1 MYAAAAGFFGL
12 GHAAKLAA
20 NARFQAPN
28 LGQMWSYF
36 SAQSLLFRLSSLVIV
51 LGFPALGVQVVRMF
65 RSMLLQKVQ
74 LVHREFV
81 LNAVLLACTL
91 LASFNV
97 IFHLWY
103 DFGILPF
110 AEADMAAFQ
119 EGKTSLQQSLT
130 VVERTHQVRLGLTF
144 PLTDDSQSSL
154 EIKFPSIDVPS
165 VQSLKI
171 HMSVDNKTDKSSIP
185 VTITYTLEGVNVDN
199 AVDALRR
206 LRPDKLSHE
215 FIFPIPLKLLNDSGF
230 RTNGN
235 TLTLKDLE
243 LSLKDTDET
252 ARPVIVELRIIN
264 GAATP
269 AAAHATEP
277 PRRLSD
283 SFYDLSIRPAVVL
296 AGRSRVPARSNRI
309 HKQGSPATSKV
320 PG

>member
-1 MYAAAAGFFGL
+1 MIETATQANRPNKAKAPKALKYAAAGGFFGL
-12 GHAAKLAA
+12 GHAVKLAA
-20 NARFQAPN
+20 SARFQGPN

-36 SAQSLLFRLSSLVIV
+36 SAQSLLFRLSSLVIAV
-51 LGFPALGVQVVRMF
+51 GFPALGVQVVRMV
-65 RSMLLQKVQ
+65 RTMLSQKVQ

-91 LASFNV
+91 LASFTV

-110 AEADMAAFQ
+110 AQADMAAFQ

-130 VVERTHQVRLGLTF
+130 VVERTYRVRLGLTF
-144 PLTDDSQSSL
+144 QLTDDSQSSL

-171 HMSVDNKTDKSSIP
+171 HMSVDNKTDKSSVP
-185 VTITYTLEGVNVDN
+185 VTITYTSEGVNVDN

-206 LRPDKLSHE
+206 LRPDKLSRE

-230 RTNGN
+230 RTNSN

-243 LSLKDTDET
+243 LSLNDTDET
-252 ARPVIVELRIIN
+252 ARPVIVELRVIN
-264 GAATP
+264 GAGTSAAHP
-269 AAAHATEP
+269 VQVPRRFLGAAAY
-277 PRRLSD
+277 L
-283 SFYDLSIRPAVVL
+283 
-296 AGRSRVPARSNRI
+296 
-309 HKQGSPATSKV
+309 
-320 PG
+320 